1 MAVKSP
7 DANRQA
13 LQAMREIL
21 VAGDTNRLV
30 AELTFAPW
38 RGVSCIVTDHLKI
51 RGRLDKKS
59 LICLFHPVSCGV
71 CQGQNCQ
78 FRAGDLF
85 RLEFVITGGWN
96 NMK

>member
-38 RGVSCIVTDHLKI
+38 R
-51 RGRLDKKS
+51 
-59 LICLFHPVSCGV
+59 
-71 CQGQNCQ
+71 
-78 FRAGDLF
+78 
-85 RLEFVITGGWN
+85 
-96 NMK
+96 